1 MLVSLPAL
9 VGHAQSVSGQHG
21 TQAPSQ
27 SISPTRTPGSGDRQ
41 LEQILVTAQRRS
53 ERLQSTP
60 VTVTALTSA
69 TLEKKAVTTET
80 DLQAATSGLL
90 VRQGTSSNQLNYA
103 IRGQSIDVFSN
114 SQPGVLPYF
123 DEVEQEA
130 HAATAFYDLQSV
142 QVLKGPQ
149 GTLFGRNDTGGA
161 VLLTSAKPTSDFGGY
176 ITERAGDYGYSE
188 TLGAL
193 NIPIVPDTV
202 LLRISGDYEHRS
214 GYVYDK
220 YSNTTP
226 GTILHEAGR
235 ISLFIRP
242 DDRFQN
248 YTVVDYIHSG
258 GTNTPSEIFGVY
270 EPGSTNHGIP
280 LNSTAAEFY
289 SPFLDNLLFPGA
301 FAASVAANP
310 KGDPLGI
317 GQSLQIQQAHG
328 PDWVNA
334 PGSYLHRSDNTLV
347 SNITTLNLGEGLT
360 VRNIFGFNRSDALD
374 YSDAGGAPYQLE
386 YTKYEGV
393 NDDSTNYSEEVQVLG
408 KVFHD
413 QLTYVAGFYYLNS
426 QNYGGVGLSVLGV
439 PPFIPSTNALY
450 FYNLPDTSYA
460 GYAQGTYDLSRLT
473 GLHGL
478 GFTAGLRYTGED
490 YAENQL
496 PGSVVYDIPGL
507 SNHLSQSLTKLSWQF
522 GVQEQWSPHLLFYI
536 VSRHSFRSGGF
547 NPTVPPTAG
556 TAITGG
562 PEFSPEETTDVEVG
576 EKYEG
581 HFGSAPFRINADA
594 FNQWVSNSQRIDYI
608 LDPFTMSVTGLTVNV
623 PKVEISGFELDGEV
637 QPTSWLDL
645 GASVSYND
653 ARYTN
658 GATSVF
664 GQPTTFGPYADTPKW
679 SGTAFVELAQDMPR
693 NFGRASIRTDVFA
706 ESKFFY
712 SNLNNT
718 TSPGTALPGYGLVNF
733 RVALDNI
740 RGSGFSLAGYVRNA
754 FDRPYYVGGI
764 ASGPALGFNSVQPG
778 LPRMFFF
785 EGTYKF

>member
-1 MLVSLPAL
+1 MPPPPFMTCSLSRSSRA
-9 VGHAQSVSGQHG
+9 HKARCSGE
-21 TQAPSQ
+21 T
-27 SISPTRTPGSGDRQ
+27 
-41 LEQILVTAQRRS
+41 
-53 ERLQSTP
+53 TP
-60 VTVTALTSA
+60 VERS
-69 TLEKKAVTTET
+69 
-80 DLQAATSGLL
+80 
-90 VRQGTSSNQLNYA
+90 
-103 IRGQSIDVFSN
+103 
-114 SQPGVLPYF
+114 
-123 DEVEQEA
+123 
-130 HAATAFYDLQSV
+130 
-142 QVLKGPQ
+142 
-149 GTLFGRNDTGGA
+149 
-161 VLLTSAKPTSDFGGY
+161 LLTSAKPTSDFGGY

-426 QNYGGVGLSVLGV
+426 QNYGGVGPQRSWRT
-439 PPFIPSTNALY
+439 PR
-450 FYNLPDTSYA
+450 
-460 GYAQGTYDLSRLT
+460 LSRQRTLCIST
-473 GLHGL
+473 
-478 GFTAGLRYTGED
+478 TCRT
-490 YAENQL
+490 
-496 PGSVVYDIPGL
+496 
-507 SNHLSQSLTKLSWQF
+507 HLMRAMHK
-522 GVQEQWSPHLLFYI
+522 G
-536 VSRHSFRSGGF
+536 
-547 NPTVPPTAG
+547 
-556 TAITGG
+556 
-562 PEFSPEETTDVEVG
+562 
-576 EKYEG
+576 
-581 HFGSAPFRINADA
+581 
-594 FNQWVSNSQRIDYI
+594 
-608 LDPFTMSVTGLTVNV
+608 
-623 PKVEISGFELDGEV
+623 
-637 QPTSWLDL
+637 
-645 GASVSYND
+645 
-653 ARYTN
+653 
-658 GATSVF
+658 
-664 GQPTTFGPYADTPKW
+664 PTT
-679 SGTAFVELAQDMPR
+679 
-693 NFGRASIRTDVFA
+693 
-706 ESKFFY
+706 
-712 SNLNNT
+712 
-718 TSPGTALPGYGLVNF
+718 
-733 RVALDNI
+733 
-740 RGSGFSLAGYVRNA
+740 
-754 FDRPYYVGGI
+754 
-764 ASGPALGFNSVQPG
+764 
-778 LPRMFFF
+778 
-785 EGTYKF
+785 